1 MVRLEID
8 TGLLMSTSEC
18 ARNRRD
24 SSSSTQSEY
33 SQKSDRYSKEF
44 SAQGSKQ
51 SESERGGNEKMDR
64 GEVNSRDQDD
74 GNTSSG
80 GSLPICWTFSV
91 KSLNLRWKKSCKNK
105 LNNSKM

>member
-1 MVRLEID
+1 MRLEID
-8 TGLLMSTSEC
+8 TGLLRSTSEC

-33 SQKSDRYSKEF
+33 SQKSDRYSKEC
-44 SAQGSKQ
+44 SAQGSKH

-64 GEVNSRDQDD
+64 GEVNSHDQDD

-80 GSLPICWTFSV
+80 GSLKKAIPSNLLDIFSQIAEFEME
-91 KSLNLRWKKSCKNK
+91 KKLQK
-105 LNNSKM
+105 